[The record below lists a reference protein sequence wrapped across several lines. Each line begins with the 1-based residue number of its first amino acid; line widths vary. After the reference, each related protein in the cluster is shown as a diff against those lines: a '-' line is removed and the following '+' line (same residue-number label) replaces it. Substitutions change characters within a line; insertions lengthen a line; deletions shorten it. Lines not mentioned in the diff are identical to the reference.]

1 MSVAQTR
8 AIPMPARVPM
18 VSALKSFAS
27 ARSGVMCE
35 TVRRDVAEKAAVCRG
50 IFFAAREL
58 AQRQFYG
65 ASLERLLARAGE
77 AIDDVDTVLVGLDP
91 VRDASTFA
99 VAAGLQRQLE
109 SLQASISDRRRR
121 GAIIT

>member
-1 MSVAQTR
+1 
-8 AIPMPARVPM
+8 MPARVPM

-27 ARSGVMCE
+27 TRSGVMCE
-35 TVRRDVAEKAAVCRG
+35 TALRDVAEKAAVCRG
-50 IFFAAREL
+50 IFFAAQEL
-58 AQRQFYG
+58 AQRQVYG
-65 ASLERLLARAGE
+65 ASLERLLERAGE
-77 AIDDVDTVLVGLDP
+77 AIDDIDTVLVRLDP

-121 GAIIT
+121 GTTIA